1 MDRRIQLNEL
11 LHEFVDN
18 VYYRQPPPNVAM
30 RYPCIIYYEKFPD
43 YEERADNG
51 IYISQKKYTL
61 TLIERNPV
69 SEVAELIR
77 SSFMKCAITQY
88 YIVDGLHHTK
98 LDLYF

>member
-30 RYPCIIYYEKFPD
+30 RYPCIIYDKLPD

-51 IYISQKKYTL
+51 IYISEKQYTL

-88 YIVDGLHHTK
+88 YIVDGLYHTK